1 MNVFELCA
9 SLKLDPSEYE
19 KGLGESEEKTQAAG
33 ERIGAIA
40 SKIGDVLKTAAVVGG
55 AALTAASAGVVSM
68 VKTSVANFA
77 EYEQTIG
84 GVQKL
89 YGNMG
94 KSVEEYAQMN
104 GKSVDEVQDE
114 WQKLEDAQ
122 NTVLNNANQAFATAG
137 MSANEYMTNATSF
150 SAALINSLGGDT
162 QKAAEVTDVAMRAIS
177 DNYNTFGGDMQSV
190 TNAFQGFAKQ
200 NYTMLDNLKLGYGGT
215 KEGMQQLIADANA
228 YAAANGEAADLSIDS
243 FADIVQAIE
252 LVQEKQGIAGTT
264 AREAATTIEGSLG
277 MTRAAWENLVT
288 GLASGTDIAPLIDNV
303 VTSATT
309 ALDNLM
315 PVIEQALT
323 GVGDLIQGIAPIITE
338 KLPEIA
344 QTLIPELINTATTF
358 VISVAEALP
367 GLASAILDAI
377 PLIFEQIVSIDWLG
391 YGEQIVEAFKGAF
404 TDAFST
410 FEGMDWSTVG
420 TTLINGITNGLNT
433 AMSVLG
439 EVGGFGLEILTG
451 ICNTITTNLPT
462 LLSTGASILQN
473 ILQGLISKLPDVI
486 VWAGTAVATLWD
498 TFMKASTEFFNIGTE
513 FLRNLIEGIASKLPD
528 IIAAAFNVVN
538 QLLTTLFSNLPAIL
552 AMGANML
559 KELIA
564 GILSILPDLL
574 ASILEIIAQLL
585 LTIGTQLPNIL
596 KMGIE
601 ILKNL
606 ISGILNTIP
615 ELLAGTIKVLS
626 SFIAKITEWLP
637 KILAAGITML
647 GQLVKGIID
656 SIPQIVDGAK
666 QVADSFINKWKETD
680 WLDVGINAI
689 KGIANG
695 IRNGISW
702 VISAAQDVVS
712 SIWDTITGA
721 DGLDEHSPSKKLFGA
736 GVNATLGLIN
746 GMNDKL
752 GELESTA
759 YNMAASVMSPVS
771 EVASV
776 STAAP
781 AAAQPYV
788 IYLNSTTELDGKV
801 IAQSVNEVLGAAI

>member
-9 SLKLDPSEYE
+9 SLKLDSAEYE
-19 KGLGESEEKTQAAG
+19 NGLKDSEAKTEAAG

-104 GKSVDEVQDE
+104 GKSVSEVRDE
-114 WQKLEDAQ
+114 WQRLEDAQ
-122 NTVLNNANQAFATAG
+122 NTVLKNAKQAYATAG

-177 DNYNTFGGDMQSV
+177 DNYNTFGGDMQNV

-277 MTRAAWENLVT
+277 MVKGAWSNLVT
-288 GLASGTDIAPLIDNV
+288 GLASGEDISPLVDNV
-303 VTSATT
+303 VNSATT
-309 ALDNLM
+309 AFNNLM
-315 PVIEQALT
+315 PAIEQALT
-323 GVGDLIQGIAPIITE
+323 GVGELIQGIAPIISE

-344 QTLIPELINTATTF
+344 QTLIPELIETATTL
-358 VISVAEALP
+358 IIAIAEALP
-367 GLASAILDAI
+367 GLASAIIDAI
-377 PLIFEQIVSIDWLG
+377 PLIFEQLAEIDWLG
-391 YGEQIVEAFKGAF
+391 YASQIVETFKSAF
-404 TDAFST
+404 TDAFSA

-420 TTLINGITNGLNT
+420 TTLINGISNGLSE

-451 ICNTITTNLPT
+451 ICDTINTNLPT
-462 LLSTGASILQN
+462 LLSTGSSILQN
-473 ILQGLISKLPDVI
+473 VLQGLIEKLPELI

-498 TFMKASTEFFNIGTE
+498 TFMQSATTFFETGTE

-528 IIAAAFNVVN
+528 IVAAAFNVIN
-538 QLLTTLFSNLPAIL
+538 QLLTTFLENLPEIL

-564 GILSILPDLL
+564 GIISILPDLI
-574 ASILEIIAQLL
+574 ATALELVAQLL
-585 LTIGTQLPNIL
+585 LTIGTQLPNIW
-596 KMGIE
+596 KAGIE
-601 ILKNL
+601 ILKKL

-626 SFIAKITEWLP
+626 SFLAKITEWLP

-647 GQLVKGIID
+647 GELVKGIIQ
-656 SIPQIVDGAK
+656 SIPQIIDSAK
-666 QVADSFINKWKETD
+666 QVADSFINKWKEID
-680 WLDVGINAI
+680 WLDLGLNAV
-689 KGIANG
+689 KGIADG
-695 IRNGISW
+695 IKNGISW

-746 GMNDKL
+746 GMNDKI
-752 GELESTA
+752 GELEASA
-759 YNMAASVMSPVS
+759 YNMAASVMNPVS
-771 EVASV
+771 EVAGADK
-776 STAAP
+776 TAQ
-781 AAAQPYV
+781 AAQPYV
-788 IYLNSTTELDGKV
+788 IYLTNTTELDGKV

>member
-9 SLKLDPSEYE
+9 SLKLDSAEYE
-19 KGLGESEEKTQAAG
+19 NGLKDSEAKTEAAG

-104 GKSVDEVQDE
+104 GKSVSEVRDE
-114 WQKLEDAQ
+114 WQRLEDAQ
-122 NTVLNNANQAFATAG
+122 NTVLKNANQAYATAG
-137 MSANEYMTNATSF
+137 MSANEYMSNATSF

-177 DNYNTFGGDMQSV
+177 DNYNTFGGDMQNV

-277 MTRAAWENLVT
+277 MVKGAWSNLVT
-288 GLASGTDIAPLIDNV
+288 GLASGEDISPLIDNV
-303 VTSATT
+303 VNSATT
-309 ALDNLM
+309 AFNNLM
-315 PVIEQALT
+315 PAIEQALT
-323 GVGDLIQGIAPIITE
+323 GVGELIQGIAPIISE

-344 QTLIPELINTATTF
+344 QTLIPELIETATTL
-358 VISVAEALP
+358 IIAIAEALP
-367 GLASAILDAI
+367 GLASAIIDAI
-377 PLIFEQIVSIDWLG
+377 PLIFEQLAEIDWLG
-391 YGEQIVEAFKGAF
+391 YASQIVETFKSAF
-404 TDAFST
+404 TDAFSA

-420 TTLINGITNGLNT
+420 TTLINGISNGLSE

-451 ICNTITTNLPT
+451 ICDTINTNLPT
-462 LLSTGASILQN
+462 LLSTGSSILQN
-473 ILQGLISKLPDVI
+473 VLQGLIEKLPELI

-498 TFMKASTEFFNIGTE
+498 TFMQSATTFFETGTE

-528 IIAAAFNVVN
+528 IVAAAFNVIN
-538 QLLTTLFSNLPAIL
+538 QLLTTFLENLPEIL

-564 GILSILPDLL
+564 GIISILPDLI
-574 ASILEIIAQLL
+574 ATALELVAQLL
-585 LTIGTQLPNIL
+585 LTIGTQLPNIW
-596 KMGIE
+596 KAGIE
-601 ILKNL
+601 ILKKL

-626 SFIAKITEWLP
+626 SFLAKITEWLP

-647 GQLVKGIID
+647 GELVKGIIQ
-656 SIPQIVDGAK
+656 SIPQIIDSAK
-666 QVADSFINKWKETD
+666 QVADGFINKWKEID
-680 WLDVGINAI
+680 WLDLGLNAV
-689 KGIANG
+689 KGIADG
-695 IRNGISW
+695 IKNGISW

-746 GMNDKL
+746 GMNDKI
-752 GELESTA
+752 GELEASA
-759 YNMAASVMSPVS
+759 YNMAASVMNPVS
-771 EVASV
+771 EVAGADK
-776 STAAP
+776 TAQ
-781 AAAQPYV
+781 AAQPYV
-788 IYLNSTTELDGKV
+788 IYLTNTTELDGKV

>member
-9 SLKLDPSEYE
+9 SLKLDSAEYE
-19 KGLGESEEKTQAAG
+19 NGLKDSEAKTEAAG

-104 GKSVDEVQDE
+104 GKSVSEVRDE
-114 WQKLEDAQ
+114 WQRLEDAQ
-122 NTVLNNANQAFATAG
+122 NTVLKNANQAYATAG
-137 MSANEYMTNATSF
+137 MSANEYMSNATSF

-177 DNYNTFGGDMQSV
+177 DNYNTFGGDMQNV

-277 MTRAAWENLVT
+277 MVKGAWSNLVT
-288 GLASGTDIAPLIDNV
+288 GLASGEDISPLVDNV
-303 VTSATT
+303 VNSATT
-309 ALDNLM
+309 AFNNLM
-315 PVIEQALT
+315 PAIEQALT
-323 GVGDLIQGIAPIITE
+323 GVGELIQGIAPIISE

-344 QTLIPELINTATTF
+344 QTLIPELIETATTL
-358 VISVAEALP
+358 IIAIAEALP
-367 GLASAILDAI
+367 GLASAIIDAI
-377 PLIFEQIVSIDWLG
+377 PLIFEQLAEIDWLG
-391 YGEQIVEAFKGAF
+391 YASQIVETFKSAF
-404 TDAFST
+404 TDAFSA

-420 TTLINGITNGLNT
+420 TTLINGISNGLSE

-451 ICNTITTNLPT
+451 ICDTINTNLPT
-462 LLSTGASILQN
+462 LLSTGSSILQN
-473 ILQGLISKLPDVI
+473 VLQGLIEKLPELI

-498 TFMKASTEFFNIGTE
+498 TFMQSATTFFETGTE

-528 IIAAAFNVVN
+528 IVAAAFNVIN
-538 QLLTTLFSNLPAIL
+538 QLLTTFLENLPEIL

-564 GILSILPDLL
+564 GIISILPDLI
-574 ASILEIIAQLL
+574 ATALELVAQLL
-585 LTIGTQLPNIL
+585 LTIGTQLPNIW
-596 KMGIE
+596 KAGIE
-601 ILKNL
+601 ILKKL

-626 SFIAKITEWLP
+626 SFLAKITEWLP

-647 GQLVKGIID
+647 GELVKGIIQ
-656 SIPQIVDGAK
+656 SIPQIIDSAK
-666 QVADSFINKWKETD
+666 QVADGFINKWKEID
-680 WLDVGINAI
+680 WLDLGLNAV
-689 KGIANG
+689 KGIADG
-695 IRNGISW
+695 IKNGISW

-746 GMNDKL
+746 GMNDKI
-752 GELESTA
+752 GELEASA
-759 YNMAASVMSPVS
+759 YNMAASVMNPVS
-771 EVASV
+771 EVAGADK
-776 STAAP
+776 TAQ
-781 AAAQPYV
+781 AAQPYV
-788 IYLNSTTELDGKV
+788 IYLTNTTELDGKV

>member
-1 MNVFELCA
+1 MNVFKLCA
-9 SLKLDPSEYE
+9 SLKLDSAEYE
-19 KGLGESEEKTQAAG
+19 KGLGDSETKMEAAG

-104 GKSVDEVQDE
+104 NKSVADVKDE
-114 WQKLEDAQ
+114 WQKLENAQ
-122 NTVLNNANQAFATAG
+122 NTVLQNANQAYATAG
-137 MSANEYMTNATSF
+137 MSANEYMSNATSF

-177 DNYNTFGGDMQSV
+177 DNYNTFGGDMQNV

-277 MTRAAWENLVT
+277 MVKGAWSNLVT
-288 GLASGTDIAPLIDNV
+288 GLASGEDISPLIDNV
-303 VTSATT
+303 VNSATT
-309 ALDNLM
+309 AFNNLM

-323 GVGDLIQGIAPIITE
+323 GVGDLIQGIAPVISK

-344 QTLIPELINTATTF
+344 QTLIPELIETATTL
-358 VISVAEALP
+358 IIAIAEALP
-367 GLASAILDAI
+367 GLASAIIDAI

-391 YGEQIVEAFKGAF
+391 YGEQIVEAFKSAF
-404 TDAFST
+404 MDAFSA
-410 FEGMDWSTVG
+410 FEGMDWSTAG

-451 ICNTITTNLPT
+451 ICDTISTNLPT
-462 LLSTGASILQN
+462 LLSTGSSILQN
-473 ILQGLISKLPDVI
+473 VLQGLIEKLPELI

-498 TFMKASTEFFNIGTE
+498 TFMQSATTFFETGTE

-528 IIAAAFNVVN
+528 IVAAASNVVN
-538 QLLTTLFSNLPAIL
+538 QLLTVFLDNLPEIL

-564 GILSILPDLL
+564 GIISILPDLI
-574 ASILEIIAQLL
+574 ATALELVVQLL
-585 LTIGTQLPNIL
+585 LTIGEQLPNIL
-596 KMGIE
+596 KAGIE

-606 ISGILNTIP
+606 NSGILNTIP

-626 SFIAKITEWLP
+626 SFLAKIAEWLP

-647 GQLVKGIID
+647 GKLVKGIID
-656 SIPQIVDGAK
+656 SIPQIIDSAK
-666 QVADSFINKWKETD
+666 EVADSFINKWKETD
-680 WLDVGINAI
+680 WLEIGIDAI

-746 GMNDKL
+746 GMNDKME
-752 GELESTA
+752 ELEDTA
-759 YNMAASVMSPVS
+759 YSMAASVMNPVG
-771 EVASV
+771 EVAGASK
-776 STAAP
+776 TAQ
-781 AAAQPYV
+781 AAQPYV
-788 IYLNSTTELDGKV
+788 IYLTSTTQLDGKV

>member
-9 SLKLDPSEYE
+9 SLKLDSAEYE
-19 KGLGESEEKTQAAG
+19 NGLKDSEAKTEAAG

-104 GKSVDEVQDE
+104 GKSVSEVRDE
-114 WQKLEDAQ
+114 WQRLEDAQ
-122 NTVLNNANQAFATAG
+122 NTVLKNANQAYATAG
-137 MSANEYMTNATSF
+137 MSANEYMSNATSF

-177 DNYNTFGGDMQSV
+177 DNYNTFGGDMQNV

-277 MTRAAWENLVT
+277 MVKGAWSNLVT
-288 GLASGTDIAPLIDNV
+288 GLASGEDISPLIDNV
-303 VTSATT
+303 VNSATT
-309 ALDNLM
+309 AFNNLM
-315 PVIEQALT
+315 PAIEQALT
-323 GVGDLIQGIAPIITE
+323 GVGELIQGIAPIISE

-344 QTLIPELINTATTF
+344 QTLIPELIETATTL
-358 VISVAEALP
+358 IIAIAEALP
-367 GLASAILDAI
+367 GLASAIIDAI
-377 PLIFEQIVSIDWLG
+377 PLIFEQLAEIDWLG
-391 YGEQIVEAFKGAF
+391 YASQIVETFKSAF
-404 TDAFST
+404 TDAFSA

-420 TTLINGITNGLNT
+420 TTLINGISNGLSE

-451 ICNTITTNLPT
+451 ICDTINTNLPT
-462 LLSTGASILQN
+462 LLSTGSSILQN
-473 ILQGLISKLPDVI
+473 VLQGLIEKLPELI

-498 TFMKASTEFFNIGTE
+498 TFMQSATTFFETGTE

-528 IIAAAFNVVN
+528 IVAAAFNVIN
-538 QLLTTLFSNLPAIL
+538 QLLTTFLENLPEIL

-564 GILSILPDLL
+564 GIISILPDLI
-574 ASILEIIAQLL
+574 ATALELVAQLL

-596 KMGIE
+596 KAGIQ

-626 SFIAKITEWLP
+626 SFLAKITEWLP

-647 GQLVKGIID
+647 GELVKGIIQ
-656 SIPQIVDGAK
+656 SIPQIIDSAK
-666 QVADSFINKWKETD
+666 QVADGFINKWKEID
-680 WLDVGINAI
+680 WLDLGLNAV
-689 KGIANG
+689 KGIADG
-695 IRNGISW
+695 IKNGISW

-746 GMNDKL
+746 GMNDKI
-752 GELESTA
+752 GELEASA
-759 YNMAASVMSPVS
+759 YNMAASVMNPVS
-771 EVASV
+771 EVAGADK
-776 STAAP
+776 TAQ
-781 AAAQPYV
+781 AAQPYV
-788 IYLNSTTELDGKV
+788 IYLTNTTELDGKV

>member
-9 SLKLDPSEYE
+9 SLKLDSAEYE
-19 KGLGESEEKTQAAG
+19 NGLKDSEAKTEAAG

-104 GKSVDEVQDE
+104 NKSVSEVKDE
-114 WQKLEDAQ
+114 WQRLEDAQ
-122 NTVLNNANQAFATAG
+122 NTVLKNANQAYATAG

-177 DNYNTFGGDMQSV
+177 DNYNTFGGDMQNV

-277 MTRAAWENLVT
+277 MVKGAWSNLVT
-288 GLASGTDIAPLIDNV
+288 GLASGEDISPLVDNV
-303 VTSATT
+303 VNSATT
-309 ALDNLM
+309 AFNNLM
-315 PVIEQALT
+315 PAIEQALT
-323 GVGDLIQGIAPIITE
+323 GVGELIQGIAPIISE

-344 QTLIPELINTATTF
+344 QTLIPELIETATTL
-358 VISVAEALP
+358 IIAIAEALP
-367 GLASAILDAI
+367 GLASAIIDAI
-377 PLIFEQIVSIDWLG
+377 PLIFEQLAEIDWLG
-391 YGEQIVEAFKGAF
+391 YASQIVETFKSAF
-404 TDAFST
+404 TDAFSA

-420 TTLINGITNGLNT
+420 TTLVNGISNGLSE

-451 ICNTITTNLPT
+451 ICDTINTNLPT
-462 LLSTGASILQN
+462 LLSTGSSILQN
-473 ILQGLISKLPDVI
+473 VLQGLIEKLPELI

-498 TFMKASTEFFNIGTE
+498 TFMQSATTFFETGTE

-528 IIAAAFNVVN
+528 IVAAAFNVIN
-538 QLLTTLFSNLPAIL
+538 QLLTTFLENLPEIL

-564 GILSILPDLL
+564 GIISILPDLI
-574 ASILEIIAQLL
+574 ATALELVAQLL
-585 LTIGTQLPNIL
+585 LTIGTQLPNIW
-596 KMGIE
+596 KAGIE
-601 ILKNL
+601 ILKKL

-626 SFIAKITEWLP
+626 SFLAKITEWLP

-647 GQLVKGIID
+647 GELVKGIIQ
-656 SIPQIVDGAK
+656 SIPQIIDSAK
-666 QVADSFINKWKETD
+666 QVADGFINKWKEID
-680 WLDVGINAI
+680 WLDLGLNAV
-689 KGIANG
+689 KGIADG
-695 IRNGISW
+695 IKNGISW

-746 GMNDKL
+746 GMNDKI
-752 GELESTA
+752 GELEASA
-759 YNMAASVMSPVS
+759 YNMAASVMNPVS
-771 EVASV
+771 EVAGADK
-776 STAAP
+776 TAQ
-781 AAAQPYV
+781 AAQPYV
-788 IYLNSTTELDGKV
+788 IYLTNTTELDGKV

>member
-9 SLKLDPSEYE
+9 SLKLDSAEYE
-19 KGLGESEEKTQAAG
+19 NGLKDSEAKTEAAG

-104 GKSVDEVQDE
+104 NKSVAEVRDE
-114 WQKLEDAQ
+114 WQRLEDAQ
-122 NTVLNNANQAFATAG
+122 NTVLKNANQAYATAG

-177 DNYNTFGGDMQSV
+177 DNYNTFGGDMQNV

-277 MTRAAWENLVT
+277 MVKGAWSNLVT
-288 GLASGTDIAPLIDNV
+288 GLASGEDISPLVDNV
-303 VTSATT
+303 VNSATT
-309 ALDNLM
+309 AFNNLM
-315 PVIEQALT
+315 PAIEQALT
-323 GVGDLIQGIAPIITE
+323 GVGELIQGIAPIISE

-344 QTLIPELINTATTF
+344 QTLIPELIETATTL
-358 VISVAEALP
+358 IIAIAEALP
-367 GLASAILDAI
+367 GLASAIIDAI
-377 PLIFEQIVSIDWLG
+377 PLIFEQLAEIDWLG
-391 YGEQIVEAFKGAF
+391 YASQIVETFKSAF
-404 TDAFST
+404 TDAFSA

-420 TTLINGITNGLNT
+420 TTLVNGISNGLSE

-451 ICNTITTNLPT
+451 ICDTINTNLPT
-462 LLSTGASILQN
+462 LLSTGSSILQN
-473 ILQGLISKLPDVI
+473 VLQGLIEKLPELI

-498 TFMKASTEFFNIGTE
+498 TFMQSATTFFETGTE

-528 IIAAAFNVVN
+528 IVAAAFNVIN
-538 QLLTTLFSNLPAIL
+538 QLLTTFLENLPEIL

-564 GILSILPDLL
+564 GIISILPDLI
-574 ASILEIIAQLL
+574 ATALELVAQLL
-585 LTIGTQLPNIL
+585 LTIGTQLPNIW
-596 KMGIE
+596 KAGIE
-601 ILKNL
+601 ILKKL

-626 SFIAKITEWLP
+626 SFLAKITEWLP

-647 GQLVKGIID
+647 GELVKGIIQ
-656 SIPQIVDGAK
+656 SIPQIIDSAK
-666 QVADSFINKWKETD
+666 QVADSFINKWKEID
-680 WLDVGINAI
+680 WLDLGLNAV
-689 KGIANG
+689 KGIADG
-695 IRNGISW
+695 IKNGISW

-746 GMNDKL
+746 GMNDKI
-752 GELESTA
+752 GELEASA
-759 YNMAASVMSPVS
+759 YNMAASVMNPVS
-771 EVASV
+771 EVAGADK
-776 STAAP
+776 TAQ
-781 AAAQPYV
+781 AAQPYV
-788 IYLNSTTELDGKV
+788 IYLTNTTELDGKV

>member
-19 KGLGESEEKTQAAG
+19 KGLGDTETKTKEAG

-55 AALTAASAGVVSM
+55 AALTAASAGVISM

-94 KSVEEYAQMN
+94 KSVEEYARMN
-104 GKSVDEVQDE
+104 GKSVSEVRDE
-114 WQKLEDAQ
+114 WQRLEDAQ
-122 NTVLNNANQAFATAG
+122 NTVLKNANQAYATAG
-137 MSANEYMTNATSF
+137 MSANEYMSNATSF

-177 DNYNTFGGDMQSV
+177 DNYNTFGGDMQNV

-277 MTRAAWENLVT
+277 MTRTAWENLVT

-303 VTSATT
+303 VSSATM

-323 GVGDLIQGIAPIITE
+323 GVGSLIQGVAPIISE

-344 QTLIPELINTATTF
+344 QTLIPELINTATTL
-358 VISVAEALP
+358 VIAIAEALP
-367 GLASAILDAI
+367 GIASAIIDAI

-391 YGEQIVEAFKGAF
+391 YGKQVVEAFKNAF
-404 TDAFST
+404 MDAFSA
-410 FEGMDWSTVG
+410 FEGMDWSLVG
-420 TTLINGITNGLNT
+420 TTLINGIASGLNT
-433 AMSVLG
+433 AMGVLSKA
-439 EVGGFGLEILTG
+439 GGFGLEILTN
-451 ICNTITTNLPT
+451 ICDTINANLPT
-462 LLSTGASILQN
+462 LLSTGSSILQSL
-473 ILQGLISKLPDVI
+473 LQGLIDKLPEVI
-486 VWAGTAVATLWD
+486 TWAGTAVATLWN
-498 TFMKASTEFFNIGTE
+498 TFMKSATGFFNTGTE

-528 IIAAAFNVVN
+528 IAAAAFDVLN
-538 QLLTTLFSNLPAIL
+538 QLLTVFFDNLPEIL

-559 KELIA
+559 TELIA
-564 GILSILPDLL
+564 GIVSVLPNLI
-574 ASILEIIAQLL
+574 ATALELVAQLL
-585 LTIGTQLPNIL
+585 LTISKQFPNIL
-596 KMGIE
+596 KAGIE

-615 ELLAGTIKVLS
+615 ELLAGAVKVLS
-626 SFIAKITEWLP
+626 EFLAKITEWLP

-647 GQLVKGIID
+647 GELVKGIIQ
-656 SIPQIVDGAK
+656 SIPQIVNSAK
-666 QVADSFINKWKETD
+666 EVANSFINKWKETD
-680 WLDVGINAI
+680 WLEIGLNAI

-736 GVNATLGLIN
+736 GVNATLGLVN

-752 GELESTA
+752 GELETSA
-759 YNMAASVMSPVS
+759 YSMAESITNPISN
-771 EVASV
+771 VAGV
-776 STAAP
+776 DKIAQAT
-781 AAAQPYV
+781 QPYV

-801 IAQSVNEVLGAAI
+801 LAQSVNRVLGAAI

>member
-9 SLKLDPSEYE
+9 SLKLDSAEYE
-19 KGLGESEEKTQAAG
+19 NGLKDSEAKTEAAG

-104 GKSVDEVQDE
+104 GKSVSEVRDE
-114 WQKLEDAQ
+114 WQRLEDAQ
-122 NTVLNNANQAFATAG
+122 NTVLKNANQAYATAG
-137 MSANEYMTNATSF
+137 MSANEYMSNATSF

-177 DNYNTFGGDMQSV
+177 DNYNTFGGDMQNV

-277 MTRAAWENLVT
+277 MVKGAWSNLVT
-288 GLASGTDIAPLIDNV
+288 GLASGEDISPLVDNV
-303 VTSATT
+303 VNSATT
-309 ALDNLM
+309 AFNNLM
-315 PVIEQALT
+315 PAIEQALT
-323 GVGDLIQGIAPIITE
+323 GVGELIQGIAPIISE

-344 QTLIPELINTATTF
+344 QTLIPELIETATTL
-358 VISVAEALP
+358 IIAIAEALP
-367 GLASAILDAI
+367 GLASAIIDAI
-377 PLIFEQIVSIDWLG
+377 PLIFEQLAEIDWLG
-391 YGEQIVEAFKGAF
+391 YASQIVETFKSAF
-404 TDAFST
+404 TDAFSA

-420 TTLINGITNGLNT
+420 TTLVNGISNGLSE

-451 ICNTITTNLPT
+451 ICDTINTNLPT
-462 LLSTGASILQN
+462 LLSTGSSILQN
-473 ILQGLISKLPDVI
+473 VLQGLIEKLPELI

-498 TFMKASTEFFNIGTE
+498 TFMQSATTFFETGTE

-528 IIAAAFNVVN
+528 IVAAAFNVIN
-538 QLLTTLFSNLPAIL
+538 QLLTTFLENLPEIL

-564 GILSILPDLL
+564 GIISILPDLI
-574 ASILEIIAQLL
+574 ATALELVAQLL
-585 LTIGTQLPNIL
+585 LTIGTQLPNIW
-596 KMGIE
+596 KAGIE
-601 ILKNL
+601 ILKKL

-626 SFIAKITEWLP
+626 SFLAKITEWLP

-647 GQLVKGIID
+647 GELVKGIIQ
-656 SIPQIVDGAK
+656 SIPQIIDSAK
-666 QVADSFINKWKETD
+666 QVADGFINKWKEID
-680 WLDVGINAI
+680 WLDLGLNAV
-689 KGIANG
+689 KGIADG
-695 IRNGISW
+695 IKNGISW

-746 GMNDKL
+746 GMNDKI
-752 GELESTA
+752 GELEASA
-759 YNMAASVMSPVS
+759 YNMAASVMNPVS
-771 EVASV
+771 EVAGADK
-776 STAAP
+776 TAQ
-781 AAAQPYV
+781 AAQPYV
-788 IYLNSTTELDGKV
+788 IYLTNTTELDGKV

>member
-9 SLKLDPSEYE
+9 SLKLDSAEYE
-19 KGLGESEEKTQAAG
+19 NGLKDSEAKTEAAG

-104 GKSVDEVQDE
+104 NKSVSEVKDE
-114 WQKLEDAQ
+114 WQRLEDAQ
-122 NTVLNNANQAFATAG
+122 NTVLKNANQAYATAG

-177 DNYNTFGGDMQSV
+177 DNYNTFGGDMQNV

-277 MTRAAWENLVT
+277 MVKGAWSNLVT
-288 GLASGTDIAPLIDNV
+288 GLASGEDISPLVDNV
-303 VTSATT
+303 VNSATT
-309 ALDNLM
+309 AFNNLM
-315 PVIEQALT
+315 PAIEQALT
-323 GVGDLIQGIAPIITE
+323 GVGELIQGIAPIISE

-344 QTLIPELINTATTF
+344 QTLIPELIETATTL
-358 VISVAEALP
+358 IIAIAEALP
-367 GLASAILDAI
+367 GLASAIIDAI
-377 PLIFEQIVSIDWLG
+377 PLIFEQLAEIDWLG
-391 YGEQIVEAFKGAF
+391 YASQIVETFKSAF
-404 TDAFST
+404 TDAFSA

-420 TTLINGITNGLNT
+420 TTLINGISNGLSE

-451 ICNTITTNLPT
+451 ICDTINTNLPT
-462 LLSTGASILQN
+462 LLSTGSSILQN
-473 ILQGLISKLPDVI
+473 VLQGLIEKLPELI

-498 TFMKASTEFFNIGTE
+498 TFMQSATTFFETGTE

-528 IIAAAFNVVN
+528 IVAAAFNVIN
-538 QLLTTLFSNLPAIL
+538 QLLTTFLENLPEIL

-564 GILSILPDLL
+564 GIISILPDLI
-574 ASILEIIAQLL
+574 ATALELVAQLL
-585 LTIGTQLPNIL
+585 LTIGTQLPNIW
-596 KMGIE
+596 KAGIE
-601 ILKNL
+601 ILKKL

-626 SFIAKITEWLP
+626 SFLAKITEWLP

-647 GQLVKGIID
+647 GELVKGIIQ
-656 SIPQIVDGAK
+656 SIPQIIDSAK
-666 QVADSFINKWKETD
+666 QVADGFINKWKEID
-680 WLDVGINAI
+680 WLDLGLNAV
-689 KGIANG
+689 KGIADG
-695 IRNGISW
+695 IKNGISW

-746 GMNDKL
+746 GMNDKI
-752 GELESTA
+752 GELEASA
-759 YNMAASVMSPVS
+759 YNMAASVMNPVS
-771 EVASV
+771 EVAGADK
-776 STAAP
+776 TAQ
-781 AAAQPYV
+781 AAQPYV
-788 IYLNSTTELDGKV
+788 IYLTNTTELDGKV

>member
-19 KGLGESEEKTQAAG
+19 KGLGDTETKTKEAG

-40 SKIGDVLKTAAVVGG
+40 SKIGDVLKTAAVAGG
-55 AALTAASAGVVSM
+55 AALTAASGGVAYM

-104 GKSVDEVQDE
+104 NKSVAEVKDE
-114 WQKLEDAQ
+114 WQRLEDAQ
-122 NTVLNNANQAFATAG
+122 NLVLKNANQAYATAG

-162 QKAAEVTDVAMRAIS
+162 LKAAEVTDVAMRAIS

-252 LVQEKQGIAGTT
+252 LVQEKQGIAETT
-264 AREAATTIEGSLG
+264 AREAATTIAGSLG
-277 MTRAAWENLVT
+277 MTKAAWENLVT
-288 GLASGTDIAPLIDNV
+288 GLASGTDIAPLIDNLV
-303 VTSATT
+303 SSATT
-309 ALDNLM
+309 AFDNLM
-315 PVIEQALT
+315 PVVEQALI
-323 GVGDLIQGIAPIITE
+323 GVGDLLQSIAPVISK

-344 QTLIPELINTATTF
+344 QKLIPEVINTATTL

-367 GLASAILDAI
+367 GIASAIIDAI

-391 YGEQIVEAFKGAF
+391 YGEQIVEAFKNAF
-404 TDAFST
+404 MDAFSVL
-410 FEGMDWSTVG
+410 EGMDWSATG
-420 TTLINGITNGLNT
+420 TTLINGIASGLNT
-433 AMSVLG
+433 AISVLG
-439 EVGGFGLEILTG
+439 EAGGFGLEILTG
-451 ICNTITTNLPT
+451 ICDTINTNLPT
-462 LLSTGASILQN
+462 LLSTGSSILQN
-473 ILQGLISKLPDVI
+473 VLQGLIAKLPEVI
-486 VWAGTAVATLWD
+486 VWAGTAVATLWN
-498 TFMKASTEFFNIGTE
+498 TFMQAATTFYTTGTE
-513 FLRNLIEGIASKLPD
+513 FLREIIEGIASKLPD
-528 IIAAAFNVVN
+528 IVAAAFNVVN
-538 QLLTTLFSNLPAIL
+538 QLLTVFLDNLPEIL

-564 GILSILPDLL
+564 GIISILPDLI
-574 ASILEIIAQLL
+574 ATALELVVQLL
-585 LTIGTQLPNIL
+585 LTIGEQLPNIL
-596 KMGIE
+596 KAGIE

-626 SFIAKITEWLP
+626 EFLAKITEWLP

-647 GQLVKGIID
+647 GELVKGIID
-656 SIPQIVDGAK
+656 SIPQIIDSAK
-666 QVADSFINKWKETD
+666 EVADSFINKWKETD
-680 WLDVGINAI
+680 WLEIGIDAI
-689 KGIANG
+689 KGIADG

-702 VISAAQDVVS
+702 VISAAEDVVS

-746 GMNDKL
+746 GMNDKME
-752 GELESTA
+752 ELEDTA
-759 YNMAASVMSPVS
+759 YNMAASVMNPVS
-771 EVASV
+771 EVAGANK
-776 STAAP
+776 TAQ
-781 AAAQPYV
+781 AAQPYV
-788 IYLNSTTELDGKV
+788 IYLTSTTQLDGKV